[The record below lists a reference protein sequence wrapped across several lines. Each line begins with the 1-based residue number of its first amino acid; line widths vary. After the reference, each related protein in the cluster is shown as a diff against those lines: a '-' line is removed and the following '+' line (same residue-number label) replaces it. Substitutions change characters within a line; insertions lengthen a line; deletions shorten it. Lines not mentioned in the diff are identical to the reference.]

1 MPSTEAVVKMMHIGS
16 PEHASKLNVYQYH
29 FLDDLSFVRN
39 PHDVFTES
47 AKEEVDAYLA
57 ALRERFTSAGWEG
70 DGKIGVIW
78 FPPFVDVGIEDTWGT
93 YVWHVKQSNNGT
105 SWLAAHEDLTFKRL
119 REQNETERYI
129 TKSPV
134 SIMFTPGESL
144 IKQTMK
150 VLQDLS
156 RRLKA
161 LRGISDPAI
170 AEVAEEL
177 LIVAQGDLVAQLNY
191 YLDDCYLQLLLEIF
205 ENGNVSGL
213 QLGKFKANLNPQAY
227 IPELNGED
235 DRESE
240 VGQWFTMKGLIRD
253 ILFSYKFEPFKTKTE
268 LLFKACDF
276 QSESDLKREL
286 TKHVQLRNC
295 VQHHDRHV
303 TEDSLRQAGLNE
315 FILLEDDKSNR
326 GITAGSA
333 IKFTPTELKAFG
345 HVLHKLAAAFDEH
358 AQKRIRARYWI
369 SSKEQRKRSGKG
381 G

>member
-1 MPSTEAVVKMMHIGS
+1 MHIGS
-16 PEHASKLNVYQYH
+16 PEHASKLNVYQYQ
-29 FLDDLSFVRN
+29 FLDDLSFVRS
-39 PHDVFTES
+39 PHEVFGES
-47 AKEEVDAYLA
+47 AKEEIDAYLA
-57 ALRERFTSAGWEG
+57 ALRQRFTGAGWEG
-70 DGKIGVIW
+70 DGRIGVIW
-78 FPPFVDVGIEDTWGT
+78 FPPFVDVGIEDTWGN

-105 SWLAAHEDLTFKRL
+105 SWLATHEDLAFKRL
-119 REQNETERYI
+119 REQNDTERYI
-129 TKSPV
+129 TQSPV

-144 IKQTMK
+144 IKQTTK

-161 LRGISDPAI
+161 LGGISDPVV

-191 YLDDCYLQLLLEIF
+191 YLDDCYLQLLIEIF

-227 IPELNGED
+227 IPELNGEE

-276 QSESDLKREL
+276 QGESDLKSEL

-303 TEDSLRQAGLNE
+303 TKDSLRQAGLKE
-315 FILLEDDKSNR
+315 FILLQDDKSNQR
-326 GITAGSA
+326 ITAGSA
-333 IKFTPTELKAFG
+333 IKFSLAELTDFG
-345 HVLHKLAAAFDEH
+345 NVLDRLASAFDKH

-369 SSKEQRKRSGKG
+369 SSKLQGKRSGKRG
-381 G
+381 